1 MSPNSQVL
9 GHRLLHTFYHQ
20 SQVTHELIN
29 HYHITYH
36 QSSRTW
42 TRAGLAGGCFFTETN
57 SHHTVQILKSFIIVH
72 YMTGNKYFLISF
84 SCTILLY
91 KFKFFVFMGIAKL
104 HEIMTCIHANIMK
117 KFCRIHAKL
126 PAKKLFISNEAQFRE
141 KLVSYLYENDAEF
154 RAKKSFRPKPR
165 NCCARE
171 LTVPWKP

>member
-36 QSSRTW
+36 QSSLNLDTSRVSW
-42 TRAGLAGGCFFTETN
+42 KLFFFTETN

-91 KFKFFVFMGIAKL
+91 KFKFFEFMGIAKL

-117 KFCRIHAKL
+117 KFCRIHAKF
-126 PAKKLFISNEAQFRE
+126 PAKKLFISN
-141 KLVSYLYENDAEF
+141 V
-154 RAKKSFRPKPR
+154 
-165 NCCARE
+165 CAIS
-171 LTVPWKP
+171 

>member
-42 TRAGLAGGCFFTETN
+42 TRAGLAGSCFFTETN

-117 KFCRIHAKL
+117 KFCRIHAKF
-126 PAKKLFISNEAQFRE
+126 PAKKLFISNE
-141 KLVSYLYENDAEF
+141 
-154 RAKKSFRPKPR
+154 
-165 NCCARE
+165 CAIS
-171 LTVPWKP
+171 